1 MDNRKIELPNDLDL
15 AERIELCQKIIDDNY
30 EYFEYKLPTS
40 TQGQIDSSEKV
51 VIRLSVMGDYIYAAS
66 PSPDKP
72 ILSHHAEKQ
81 IIKHE
86 VPLEI
91 S

>member
-1 MDNRKIELPNDLDL
+1 MDNRKVELPTGLDL
-15 AERIELCQKIIDDNY
+15 KERIALCEKVIEENY
-30 EYFEYKLPTS
+30 EYFEYVLPTS
-40 TQGQIDSSEKV
+40 KESIDFAAKV
-51 VIRLSVMGDYIYAAS
+51 MIRLSVMGDYIYSAS

-86 VPLEI
+86 VPLADL
-91 S
+91 